1 VVQDT
6 LRFAKVGEPVAVWG
20 WSPNIFAQGH
30 VKMASRDTIGERVI
44 EPRFD
49 LGYYRE
55 RYLKEFKESDPQ
67 VFVDVIGLFMYGN
80 RELFGWET
88 FPAESSV
95 GIDRDIEVR
104 RRSQHSRYREQVKRS
119 ASEIP
124 CWDARGLFR
133 IESARH

>member
-1 VVQDT
+1 MVSQYFCPGT
-6 LRFAKVGEPVAVWG
+6 CE
-20 WSPNIFAQGH
+20 
-30 VKMASRDTIGERVI
+30 ERVI

-88 FPAESSV
+88 FPELKK
-95 GIDRDIEVR
+95 IIEENYVLV
-104 RRSQHSRYREQVKRS
+104 EETPK
-119 ASEIP
+119 
-124 CWDARGLFR
+124 FR
-133 IESARH
+133 IYATRKRVAELQRVQSE